1 MSVHQFSIGELEGAV
16 LQEGSAFM
24 DRANVIA
31 RYPNADPAD
40 VDAALGDDEPS
51 GSLNLLLINSG
62 GTRIL
67 VDVGFGEAGPPGMG
81 GVLRGLGKLGL
92 APGDIDIIFL
102 THFHGDHIAGLCD
115 ESGAP
120 VYSEAHYITTQAEW
134 DEWTARWAASSA
146 AADQALLERFRAL
159 QDRFTFVSAGN
170 EIAPGVTVVDLAGH
184 TQGHAGLLLESQ
196 GERLLHVVDLL
207 HQAFQ
212 LVHLDWHFGFDSD
225 GAAAVETRRRVL
237 QECADSQILTLF
249 YHLDFPGL
257 GTVARAGTGYAF
269 TPVA

>member
-1 MSVHQFSIGELEGAV
+1 MSVHQFSIGELECAV

-24 DRANVIA
+24 DRADVIA

-67 VDVGFGEAGPPGMG
+67 ADVGFGEAGPPGMG

-120 VYSEAHYITTQAEW
+120 VYSEARYITTQAEW
-134 DEWTARWAASSA
+134 NEWTARWATSSA
-146 AADQALLERFRAL
+146 AEDQALLERFRAL
-159 QDRFTFVSAGN
+159 QDRFTFASAGD

-212 LVHLDWHFGFDSD
+212 LAHLDWHFGFDSD
-225 GAAAVETRRRVL
+225 GAAAGETRRRVL

-257 GTVARAGTGYAF
+257 GTVARAGTGYVF
-269 TPVA
+269 TPIA